1 MLNDL
6 LILEIK
12 SRYYSIINKLKYIF
26 FLLFIINP
34 IYTIIFLFI
43 ILIINI
49 LECINN
55 NNKENTIIIKCK
67 NTIIG
72 FINGSKNYI
81 HKCMVLPNYQG
92 NGFGKKLL
100 NSYLKKF
107 CKKYKNYY
115 FKTSIFL
122 DTLQIYKKYKN
133 CIINTN
139 NYINYKITCPI

>member
-1 MLNDL
+1 MLHKL
-6 LILEIK
+6 SILEIK
-12 SRYYSIINKLKYIF
+12 SRYYSIINKLKYILIF
-26 FLLFIINP
+26 LFIINP
-34 IYTIIFLFI
+34 IYTIILLLLVFT
-43 ILIINI
+43 INI
-49 LECINN
+49 LECINSS
-55 NNKENTIIIKCK
+55 NKKNTIIIKSK

-100 NSYLKKF
+100 NSYLKIF
-107 CKKYKNYY
+107 CKNYKNYY

-133 CIINTN
+133 CKINTN
-139 NYINYKITCPI
+139 NYINYRITCPI